1 MKKAVENT
9 ATDKLIKRVLLLE
22 NLTELKAYKAK
33 IKRKKELFDEV
44 KDYCERYVPMQD
56 LKQFNESFT
65 EYFKKSFIKKYRSQ
79 FPSIVSDLKMFE
91 MSDVQLSKIE
101 FYETKY
107 KDIEVEDFDYLQG
120 KAKFIDF
127 GMYAET
133 PEQIERYYSTINLI
147 LHLNNLK
154 ENFEQGTIIKQHIA
168 KAIRVISF
176 DQLSNNFKVNV
187 NYILN
192 GFQ

>member
-1 MKKAVENT
+1 MKEVKELEV
-9 ATDKLIKRVLLLE
+9 TDLKQRILLMS
-22 NLTELKAYKAK
+22 NLTELDKYKAK
-33 IKRKKELFDEV
+33 IKRKKELFDEA
-44 KDYCERYVPMQD
+44 KKYCEVYLPMQD

-79 FPSIVSDLKMFE
+79 FPKIVSDLKMLE

-101 FYETKY
+101 FLEAKY
-107 KDIEVEDFDYLQG
+107 KEIQLEEFDYLQG

-127 GMYAET
+127 GTYAT
-133 PEQIERYYSTINLI
+133 QSDQLERYYSTINLI
-147 LHLNNLK
+147 QHLNNLK
-154 ENFEQGTIIKQHIA
+154 EYMEQGTIVKMHIA
-168 KAIRVISF
+168 KAIRVVGY

-192 GFQ
+192 GFN